1 MKKFDVTAYDNGT
14 EVYDCETI
22 EAHSKDEALTVA
34 EDMLDY
40 AGYTADEIKELD
52 LRVREIEE

>member
-1 MKKFDVTAYDNGT
+1 MKKFDVTAYDNGA
-14 EVYDCETI
+14 EFYDCEII
-22 EAHSKDEALTVA
+22 EANDEREAISVA

-40 AGYTADEIKELD
+40 AGYTADEIKGLD